1 MVKPAAKRRAVGLV
15 QKTFEKSERW
25 ACRALGVSRA
35 SQRYQ
40 RRRADPPEL
49 VKALLSLAE
58 QKTRRGYQHLHVLLR
73 RAGHHVNRKRVYRLY
88 CEHNL
93 ALRRKRRRRRCVASP
108 RAKRPRAA
116 APGELWAMDFMSD
129 HTADGTRFRVLT
141 IVDTFSRVSPRLLVD
156 SSISGERVARFLDEV
171 CALRG
176 YPKAI
181 SVDNGPEFVSN
192 ALDRWAHQRGV
203 ELHFIDPGKPTQ
215 NAFIE
220 SFNGRLRSECLNANW
235 FESLADARSLIT
247 EWWRTYNCARPH
259 TSLGDLTPLEYERIH
274 KTQLRTQSLD

>member
-1 MVKPAAKRRAVGLV
+1 MVKPAARRRAVGYV
-15 QKTFEKSERW
+15 RKAFGKSERW

-35 SQRYQ
+35 TQRYQ
-40 RRRADPPEL
+40 SRRVDPPGL

-58 QKTRRGYQHLHVLLR
+58 QKTRRGYQHLHLLLR

-88 CEHNL
+88 CEHGL
-93 ALRRKRRRRRCVASP
+93 ALRRKKRRRRSVASP
-108 RAKRPRAA
+108 RAHVPRAV
-116 APGELWAMDFMSD
+116 APRQLWAMDFVSD
-129 HTADGTRFRVLT
+129 HVVDGRRFRVLT
-141 IVDTFSRVSPRLLVD
+141 VVDTFSRRSPGVLIEP
-156 SSISGERVARFLDEV
+156 SISGERVARFLDEV
-171 CALRG
+171 AAAHG

-203 ELHFIDPGKPTQ
+203 ELHFIAPGKPTQ

-235 FESLADARSLIT
+235 FESLAHAREVIN
-247 EWWRTYNCARPH
+247 EWWSNYNRARPH
-259 TSLGDLTPLEYERIH
+259 SSLGGLTPIEYERNH
-274 KTQLRTQSLD
+274 QTRVRTLSSD